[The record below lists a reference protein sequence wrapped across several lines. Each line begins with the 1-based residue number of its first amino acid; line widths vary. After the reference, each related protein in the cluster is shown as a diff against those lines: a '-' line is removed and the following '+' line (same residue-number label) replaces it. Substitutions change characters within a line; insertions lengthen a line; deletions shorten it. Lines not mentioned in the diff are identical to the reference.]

1 MKYFQKLNDSELN
14 DQLKKY
20 DKIIKDY
27 ERIIIEYDK
36 SLKDFH
42 QNKNKKDFNFEN
54 NPIVFSDDDRL
65 MTKQTSKGTYYV
77 KGIDYDHFIED
88 KETGLYLITKEGAKI
103 TFDEKSELFLRRKR
117 QIELILRGRKKENEK
132 ANNVGFVYVLSN
144 KSLPPNTFKIGSTYG
159 IPEERAEEL
168 TGTGHLNPFKV
179 ETFIKIKSAEF
190 YEKKIHS
197 LLKAYR
203 VKKNREFFEIELN
216 EIKKILKDIS
226 VLSDRGDRKLSLS
239 DLKKRLK

>member
-1 MKYFQKLNDSELN
+1 M
-14 DQLKKY
+14 
-20 DKIIKDY
+20 
-27 ERIIIEYDK
+27 
-36 SLKDFH
+36 
-42 QNKNKKDFNFEN
+42 
-54 NPIVFSDDDRL
+54 
-65 MTKQTSKGTYYV
+65 
-77 KGIDYDHFIED
+77 
-88 KETGLYLITKEGAKI
+88 
-103 TFDEKSELFLRRKR
+103 
-117 QIELILRGRKKENEK
+117 K
-132 ANNVGFVYVLSN
+132 ANNVGFVYVHL
-144 KSLPPNTFKIGSTYG
+144 KVITPNTFKIGSIR

-226 VLSDRGDRKLSLS
+226 VLSDRGERKLSLS
-239 DLKKRLK
+239 DLKKKLK

>member
-77 KGIDYDHFIED
+77 KGIDYEHFIED

-179 ETFIKIKSAEF
+179 ETFIKIKSDEL

-203 VKKNREFFEIELN
+203 VKKNDFSYIT
-216 EIKKILKDIS
+216 
-226 VLSDRGDRKLSLS
+226 
-239 DLKKRLK
+239 

>member
-1 MKYFQKLNDSELN
+1 MKYFQKLNNSQLN

-42 QNKNKKDFNFEN
+42 QNKNKKDFNFEK

-88 KETGLYLITKEGAKI
+88 KETGHLITKEGAKI
-103 TFDEKSELFLRRKR
+103 TFDEKSELFLRRKD
-117 QIELILRGRKKENEK
+117 K
-132 ANNVGFVYVLSN
+132 
-144 KSLPPNTFKIGSTYG
+144 
-159 IPEERAEEL
+159 
-168 TGTGHLNPFKV
+168 
-179 ETFIKIKSAEF
+179 
-190 YEKKIHS
+190 
-197 LLKAYR
+197 
-203 VKKNREFFEIELN
+203 
-216 EIKKILKDIS
+216 
-226 VLSDRGDRKLSLS
+226 
-239 DLKKRLK
+239 